1 MDMNFTDADISLFL
15 KLVIELG
22 GGNIVDD
29 SPDKYVRLASTGKLE
44 TLTVEGRAMPLAI
57 YGTRATDAII
67 INPFAEG
74 ESDSS
79 KNLWFYSS
87 RNVILSS
94 LIIAIMRKLLTI
106 GAETASKK
114 KSDKEG
120 ETDNR
125 AIGLL
130 SKHILNIDD
139 KTVKEFDSITKSFK
153 DFFIIYYNKSTRQ
166 GEATCFVFNEMQRK
180 AYPNVRVKSWEV
192 FSGLLLDV
200 LNVSDLSEFNY
211 VPKMQG
217 IPVLESF
224 ANILVTIYEH
234 MEESLKV
241 IDRPVSNTGTIR
253 SHLKYLAQYAAKSR
267 WCTGPQMATAT
278 PVGMPMPFQAM
289 PNMMP
294 QAVPYGAVGLP
305 GMVNMGVPA
314 MPGMM
319 APMAAMS
326 GMSPVGAPM
335 SGVMPMTQYPALQG
349 MPVTQTMPTSR
360 GTGNPEFANP
370 FARPGQ

>member
-1 MDMNFTDADISLFL
+1 MDTNFTDADISLFL

-79 KNLWFYSS
+79 KNMWFYAS

-94 LIIAIMRKLLTI
+94 LIIAIMRKLLTV
-106 GAETASKK
+106 GAETTNKRK
-114 KSDKEG
+114 GDKDG
-120 ETDNR
+120 DPDNR

-153 DFFIIYYNKSTRQ
+153 DFFIIYYNKTTRQ

-211 VPKMQG
+211 VPTMQG

-234 MEESLKV
+234 MEEALKL

-267 WCTGPQMATAT
+267 WCTGPQMATAA
-278 PVGMPMPFQAM
+278 PMGMPTPFQPLPSMLPQAM
-289 PNMMP
+289 P
-294 QAVPYGAVGLP
+294 YGSMGLP
-305 GMVNMGVPA
+305 GMGLPGMQTGLLPMSPMSMTLNGGVPA
-314 MPGMM
+314 G
-319 APMAAMS
+319 S
-326 GMSPVGAPM
+326 Y
-335 SGVMPMTQYPALQG
+335 GVIGG
-349 MPVTQTMPTSR
+349 MPAPQM
-360 GTGNPEFANP
+360 TGQAMNPSVNPSFANP
-370 FARPGQ
+370 FSRPGN